1 MRTFHDLLSA
11 ISAGP
16 HRWRRG
22 VSVAAGAGVL
32 LLGGCGAPPA
42 LLTPGAR
49 EVTFQLWGPPG
60 EPPMVIQAEQLTQV
74 QAGSFNHLR
83 FRAVS
88 VRRPLENGVLV
99 LTSPGGEYVRS
110 DDRSLDLALTGP
122 VHLSGSIAGDPMVG
136 WADHAQLRR
145 PPGSAGSAE
154 VILDGTPPA
163 TDPATQAVMVMQGE
177 VVRAARF
184 VITAVE
190 DHGARHMQVTTAGS
204 PGTIGQE
211 LPNVA
216 VVLAGLPRPLVL
228 PPVLPRE
235 ER

>member
-1 MRTFHDLLSA
+1 MPTFRDLSVA
-11 ISAGP
+11 FAAGRR
-16 HRWRRG
+16 RWRRG
-22 VSVAAGAGVL
+22 VAVVAGTGAL
-32 LLGGCGAPPA
+32 LLSGCGSPPA

-60 EPPMVIQAEQLTQV
+60 EPPMVIQAEQLIQV

-110 DDRSLDLALTGP
+110 EDRSLDLALTGP
-122 VHLSGSIAGDPMVG
+122 VHLSGAIAGDPMVG

-145 PPGSAGSAE
+145 PPGATGSAE
-154 VILDGTPPA
+154 VVLDGA
-163 TDPATQAVMVMQGE
+163 APATQPDTQAVLVMQGE

-184 VITAVE
+184 VITAID
-190 DHGARHMQVTTAGS
+190 DHGTRRMQVTTAGS
-204 PGTIGQE
+204 PGTIDQE

-216 VVLAGLPRPLVL
+216 AVLAGLPRPLVL